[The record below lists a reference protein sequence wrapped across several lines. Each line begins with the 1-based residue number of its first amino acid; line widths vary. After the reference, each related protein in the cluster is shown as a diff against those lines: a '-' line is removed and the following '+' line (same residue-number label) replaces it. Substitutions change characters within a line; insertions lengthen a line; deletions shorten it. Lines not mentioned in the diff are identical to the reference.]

1 MKKNI
6 SKLLVGLIVAMGLV
20 VGTTTTAFAQEKM
33 QVDPVHSNVLFRVKH
48 MDVGYFF
55 GHFTGESGTV
65 TFDEDNPENS
75 SIKLTVTTDSVETF
89 NKKRNDHLKS
99 PDFFNAK
106 QFPEMSFEST
116 SWEKMDDGLYK
127 VTGDL
132 TLHGQTKEVSTVVQM
147 TGSGTDGQGNFR
159 RGFLTTFNIKRSDFG
174 IDFMP
179 KVISD
184 RVKLI
189 ITVQGVMKKE

>member
-1 MKKNI
+1 MNKNV
-6 SKLLVGLIVAMGLV
+6 SKFLIGLIVAAGLV
-20 VGTTTTAFAQEKM
+20 FGASSSAFAQDEMKI
-33 QVDPVHSNVLFRVKH
+33 DPVHSSILFRVKH
-48 MDVGYFF
+48 ADVGYFF

-65 TFDEDNPENS
+65 TFDKDNPENNNI
-75 SIKLTVTTDSVETF
+75 SITVTTDSVETF
-89 NKKRNDHLKS
+89 NKKRNNHLKS

-106 QFPEMSFEST
+106 QFSELTFESK

-147 TGSGTDGQGNFR
+147 TGAGNDGRGNFR

-189 ITVQGVMKKE
+189 ITVQGVMKSE

>member
-1 MKKNI
+1 
-6 SKLLVGLIVAMGLV
+6 VAAGLV
-20 VGTTTTAFAQEKM
+20 FGASSSAFAQDEMKI
-33 QVDPVHSNVLFRVKH
+33 DPVHSSILFRVKH
-48 MDVGYFF
+48 ADVGYFF

-65 TFDEDNPENS
+65 TFDKDNPENNK
-75 SIKLTVTTDSVETF
+75 IDITVTTDSVETF
-89 NKKRNDHLKS
+89 NKKRNNHLKS

-106 QFPEMSFEST
+106 QFPELTFESK

-147 TGSGTDGQGNFR
+147 TGAGNDGQGNFR

-189 ITVQGVMKKE
+189 ITVQGVMKSE